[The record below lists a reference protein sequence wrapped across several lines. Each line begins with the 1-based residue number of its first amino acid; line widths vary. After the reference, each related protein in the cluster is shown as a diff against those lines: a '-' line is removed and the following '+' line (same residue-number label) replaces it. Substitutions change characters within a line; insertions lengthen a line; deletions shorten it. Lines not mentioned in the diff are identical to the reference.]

1 MLHLGDT
8 VEEIATKR
16 KGKID
21 SIRVDEQQ
29 QTPQWRVFLS
39 DGKRP
44 LVKYFL
50 NEAGLRLVTCPH
62 LDITPGF
69 VPSRGIMGRAV
80 GAESGARRCR
90 GRIRRPA

>member
-8 VEEIATKR
+8 VEEIATSR

-21 SIRVDEQQ
+21 SSRVDEQE
-29 QTPQWRVFLS
+29 QTTRWRVFFS

-50 NEAGLRLVTCPH
+50 NEADLRLVICPH
-62 LDITPGF
+62 SDSDPRF
-69 VPSRGIMGRAV
+69 VPSRGIMG
-80 GAESGARRCR
+80 
-90 GRIRRPA
+90 

>member
-16 KGKID
+16 LGKID
-21 SIRVDEQQ
+21 HTRVDEQL
-29 QTPQWRVFLS
+29 QTTRWRVFFS

-50 NEAGLRLVTCPH
+50 SETDLGLVTCPH
-62 LDITPGF
+62 SDCGPEIL
-69 VPSRGIMGRAV
+69 
-80 GAESGARRCR
+80 
-90 GRIRRPA
+90 